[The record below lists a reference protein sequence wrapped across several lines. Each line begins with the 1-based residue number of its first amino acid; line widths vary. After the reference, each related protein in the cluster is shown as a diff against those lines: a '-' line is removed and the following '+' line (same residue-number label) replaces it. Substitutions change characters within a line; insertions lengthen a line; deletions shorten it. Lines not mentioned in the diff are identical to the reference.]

1 MTDIDR
7 NSPIP
12 LYHQLK
18 TLIRE
23 QIESGVWRPGECIPT
38 EQDLCQLYHIS
49 RSPVRQALNELARE
63 GLLVRRPGLGT
74 FVNTH
79 ASADRALDAP
89 IRVMSSDPS
98 WSDVLDRVSDV
109 WNADHPEQKATFD
122 VEVVDHSQFYGLLSA
137 AVGSGTAPD
146 VAMVDGVWVAGLA
159 QSGFLYAFEDLD
171 SQGDR
176 DGSVAD
182 LYPAFIEAN
191 SFDGRL
197 YGLPI
202 KTDASLLWYRRDW
215 FAEEGLEPPQDW
227 DDLLE
232 VARHFL
238 QPQVQ
243 ERYGLVAPLAFP
255 AGKAAGEATVYSL
268 MPFIWSAGGGV
279 FDTGAERV
287 VLDGPGA
294 RRALQFLR
302 ELVTLHRVSLPDVV
316 HYRWDT
322 TPWLFGSG
330 EVAMALG
337 GSYESRIIRDTGG
350 WADGEFAQRVGCV
363 APPAAPGGGPV
374 STVGGTSYVILRQ
387 CQRPALVM
395 EVLRSAIHPDVV
407 GDLYCSMLQSLPCLS
422 FDAFLSPQAEP
433 LLTRV
438 SSMIAAGRARPSIP
452 GYFRVSRQLQ
462 AMFEAAIADSAPVDD
477 IVRRAAEFIGVIY

>member
-12 LYHQLK
+12 LYHQLR

-23 QIESGVWRPGECIPT
+23 QIESGVWRPGERIPT
-38 EQDLCQLYHIS
+38 EQDLCHLYHIS
-49 RSPVRQALNELARE
+49 RSPVRQALNELARD

-74 FVNTH
+74 FVNTRG
-79 ASADRALDAP
+79 SAGPAPDAP

-122 VEVVDHSQFYGLLSA
+122 VEVVDHSQFYDLLSA

-146 VAMVDGVWVAGLA
+146 VAMVDSVWVAGLA

-171 SQGDR
+171 PQGDH

-182 LYPAFIEAN
+182 LYPAFVEAN

-202 KTDASLLWYRRDW
+202 KTDASLLWYRRDL
-215 FAEEGLEPPQDW
+215 FAREGLEPPQDW
-227 DDLLE
+227 DDLLQ

-238 QPQVQ
+238 QPRVQ
-243 ERYGLVAPLAFP
+243 EQYGLVASLAFP
-255 AGKAAGEATVYSL
+255 AGTAAGEATVYSL

-279 FDTGAERV
+279 FDAGAKHV
-287 VLDGPGA
+287 ILDGPGA
-294 RRALQFLR
+294 RRALQFVR
-302 ELVTLHRVSLPDVV
+302 ELVTLHHVSLPDVV
-316 HYRWDT
+316 NHRWDT

-330 EVAMALG
+330 QVAMALG
-337 GSYESRIIRDTGG
+337 GSYESRIIRDTSG
-350 WADGEFAQRVGCV
+350 WGDGEFDQRVGCV
-363 APPAAPGGGPV
+363 APPAAPGGSPV

-387 CQRPALVM
+387 CRRPALVM
-395 EVLRSAIHPDVV
+395 DVLRSAIHPDVV
-407 GDLYCSMLQSLPCLS
+407 GDLYRSMLQSLPCLS

-433 LLTRV
+433 LLARV
-438 SSMIAAGRARPSIP
+438 SSMISAGRARPSIP
-452 GYFRVSRQLQ
+452 GYFKVSRQLQ

-477 IVRRAAEFIGVIY
+477 IVRRTAEFIGVIC